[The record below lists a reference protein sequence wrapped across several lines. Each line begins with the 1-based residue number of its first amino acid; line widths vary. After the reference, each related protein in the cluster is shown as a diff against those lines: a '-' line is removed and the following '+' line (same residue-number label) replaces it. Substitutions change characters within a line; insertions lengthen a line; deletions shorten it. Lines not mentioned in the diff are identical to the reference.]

1 MQFIELFISL
11 DQPSRFILSPQNTDE
26 LVPVEF
32 VFRSQT
38 PLRLRFYR
46 NYQVVNLD
54 PGTTIDILL
63 KEFDVWSTEDNLAE
77 AGTWTET
84 TVDGDTYYD
93 GTLDLDDTLMIDYFG
108 RSRESYRMAYGNM
121 VLSHGYG
128 LNLIP
133 FTAKIVR
140 TPAY

>member
-32 VFRSQT
+32 VFDSQT

-46 NYQVVNLD
+46 DYEVVDLD
-54 PGTTIDILL
+54 SGTTITMTL
-63 KEFDVWSTEDNLAE
+63 KEFNEWSTPDNLAQE
-77 AGTWTET
+77 STWTEASSG
-84 TVDGDTYYD
+84 GDTYYD
-93 GTLDLDDTLMIDYFG
+93 GTLDLDDTNMQEYFG
-108 RSRESYRMAYGNM
+108 RSRESYRMAYGS
-121 VLSHGYG
+121 LTIQHGYG
-128 LNLIP
+128 LNVIP

-140 TPAY
+140 TPA